1 METNSFSLNLAEEV
15 RSKLEKHSKLLKNKR
30 RALTR
35 GNSFDISSE
44 AASSSSPGPRAS
56 VLHQRSSSHEETKR
70 EKDDQSFKV
79 ILTGFIKVA
88 TFKVNMTPIYKSNI
102 KGDSAKK
109 NFTLTLA
116 AVI

>member
-1 METNSFSLNLAEEV
+1 MNLAEEV

-79 ILTGFIKVA
+79 ILTGFKVA
-88 TFKVNMTPIYKSNI
+88 TCKVNMTPIYKSNI
-102 KGDSAKK
+102 KGDSEKK

>member
-88 TFKVNMTPIYKSNI
+88 TCKVNMTPIYKSNI
-102 KGDSAKK
+102 VLDSSEV
-109 NFTLTLA
+109 FSWIYLA
-116 AVI
+116 VV